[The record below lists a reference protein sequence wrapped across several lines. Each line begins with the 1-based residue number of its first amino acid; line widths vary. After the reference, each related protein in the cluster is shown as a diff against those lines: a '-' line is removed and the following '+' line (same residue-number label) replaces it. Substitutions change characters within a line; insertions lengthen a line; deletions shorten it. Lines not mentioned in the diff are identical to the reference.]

1 MGAGVFLR
9 LCVST
14 CEVLR
19 PCLVI
24 ESMQTDRSKRQETWG
39 KRGECTA
46 VMGPGRLYNSAQT
59 GGENH
64 VKGAPNWL
72 LGRDA
77 VESTFKPLPWQ
88 QHWV

>member
-24 ESMQTDRSKRQETWG
+24 EPMQTERSKRQETRG

-46 VMGPGRLYNSAQT
+46 VMGPGRLYNRAQT

-77 VESTFKPLPWQ
+77 DESTLESSPSQ